1 MGVGREEVLSWF
13 DAVHWHQGEW
23 VPEIVVALWSARK
36 RFLDLLEEIR
46 ESTTQ
51 HRWSTRTRPLSRQS
65 LAQTLQGMVRDEL
78 VLRHED
84 NSSAPKAVWYE
95 LTPVVRAFLEGQAG
109 STAEWVDANRDL
121 IERVRQRRFMPNR
134 GWDSSD

>member
-1 MGVGREEVLSWF
+1 M
-13 DAVHWHQGEW
+13 
-23 VPEIVVALWSARK
+23 PEIVVALWTGRK
-36 RFLDLLEEIR
+36 RFLDLLEETR
-46 ESTTQ
+46 ESKTQ

-84 NSSAPKAVWYE
+84 NSSAPKVVWYE
-95 LTPVVRAFLEGQAG
+95 LTPVVRVFLEEYAG
-109 STAEWVDANRDL
+109 PAAEWVDANRDL

-134 GWDSSD
+134 GWGSSD